1 MQSSTERF
9 TSRVET
15 YAKYRPS
22 YPTKVIE
29 LFRSECGL
37 TPDALVADVGSGTG
51 ILSELLLKNGNVVIG
66 VEPNEA
72 MRRAAESI
80 LRGYPK
86 FQSVNGSAEATT
98 LPAASVNL
106 ITAGQAFHWF
116 DAAAARKEF
125 ERILKKDGFTV
136 LMWNDRRLDSTEFL
150 RNYEALL
157 RQFGTD
163 YAKVQEL
170 DPRNQITEFF
180 APHEFKYRE
189 FPNRQEF
196 DFEGFKGRVLS
207 ASYTPEPG
215 NPNFEPM
222 LQALQE
228 LFDSHH
234 ENGMVAFDYDTKVF
248 YGQFS

>member
-1 MQSSTERF
+1 MKSSTERF

-22 YPTKVIE
+22 YPVKVIE
-29 LFRSECGL
+29 LLRSDCGP
-37 TPDALVADVGSGTG
+37 TPARDYS
-51 ILSELLLKNGNVVIG
+51 
-66 VEPNEA
+66 
-72 MRRAAESI
+72 
-80 LRGYPK
+80 K

-116 DAAAARKEF
+116 DAAAARNEF
-125 ERILKKDGFTV
+125 VRILKANGFV
-136 LMWNDRRLDSTEFL
+136 ALIWNDRRLDSSAFL

-157 RQFGTD
+157 REFGTD
-163 YAKVQEL
+163 YAKVQEF
-170 DPRNQITEFF
+170 DPANQITGFF
-180 APHEFKYRE
+180 APCEFKYRE

-207 ASYTPEPG
+207 ASYTPEPN

-222 LQALQE
+222 LKALQK

-248 YGQFS
+248 YGQLS